1 MRDGLQAKVL
11 EICGQLDQPYRQ
23 GGVSAQIVESTTER
37 AREGVCLEPLCV
49 DEGTYVEEDA
59 HCAASSTRSG
69 FCPLMCR
76 VRNFLYSMPSDFK
89 IFASGRSLLLDERGG
104 DELDAFGELL

>member
-76 VRNFLYSMPSDFK
+76 VRNFK